1 MHPQME
7 TAQEHEIAASTVA
20 PLEANASWN
29 LALKIT
35 FRFGLSYFVLFCLP
49 FPLNYLPWAKLT
61 AWYDAMWVKIVPW
74 FALHML
80 HLAQPIVTQSNG
92 NGDTPYGY
100 VKSLCFLVLAVL
112 ITIVWSLLD
121 RKRENYR
128 TLHQWGRLY
137 LRIFLGGTLLV
148 YGAFKVIPA
157 QFPPNWQWRYLET
170 FGDSSPMG
178 LLWTFMSAST
188 SYTIFAGAIEMLG
201 GILLFVPRLV
211 TLGALISI
219 AAMTNVFIL
228 NMSYDVP
235 VKFFSFHLLLL
246 GIFLILPELRR
257 LARFFVLNRPTEPAA
272 PELHFRG
279 RWLNRGFLLGQIALG
294 LFFAGYNLHAANL
307 GLKSFATGNFAA
319 KPPLRGTWGVDEF
332 TLDGQVRP
340 PLLTDSVRW
349 QKAIIETAGGL
360 MAQSMDGKLLRMP
373 GKMDSDKKTFDL
385 TRRDDAHWKA
395 NLSYAFPS
403 TGIMIMDGQINGQR
417 AHITF
422 HQLDGKYLLNTRGFH
437 WVNMAPFNR

>member
-7 TAQEHEIAASTVA
+7 TAQEHEITASIVV
-20 PLEANASWN
+20 PREANASWS
-29 LALKIT
+29 LALKIA
-35 FRFGLSYFVLFCLP
+35 FRFGFSYFVLFCLP
-49 FPLNYLPWAKLT
+49 FPLDMLPWPKLT
-61 AWYDAMWVKIVPW
+61 AWYDALWMKIVPW
-74 FALHML
+74 VGLHVL
-80 HLAQPIVTQSNG
+80 HLAQPIVQQSNG

-100 VKSLCFLVLAVL
+100 TKSLCFLILAAL
-112 ITIVWSLLD
+112 ITIAWSVFD
-121 RKRENYR
+121 RKRKNYR
-128 TLHQWGRLY
+128 TFHQWGRLY
-137 LRIFLGGTLLV
+137 LRIFLGSTLLI

-235 VKFFSFHLLLL
+235 VKLFSLHLLLL
-246 GIFLILPELRR
+246 GIFLTLPQVQR

-279 RWLNRGFLLGQIALG
+279 RWLNRGFLIGQIALG
-294 LFFAGYNLHAANL
+294 LIFAGYNLHAANL

-319 KPPLRGTWGVDEF
+319 KPPLRGTWAVDEF
-332 TLDGQVRP
+332 ALDGQVRP
-340 PLLTDSVRW
+340 PLLTDSTRW
-349 QKAIIETAGGL
+349 QKAIIETTGGL
-360 MAQSMDGKLLRMP
+360 MVQSMDGKLLRMP
-373 GKMDSDKKTFDL
+373 GKTDLDKKTLDL

-395 NLSYAFPS
+395 NLTYAFPS
-403 TGIMIMDGQINGQR
+403 TGIMTMDGQMNGQR
-417 AHITF
+417 AHITL

-437 WVNMAPFNR
+437 WINMAPFNR

>member
-7 TAQEHEIAASTVA
+7 AEQQHEVAAGTIP
-20 PLEANASWN
+20 PLKAKTSWN
-29 LALKIT
+29 PALKIA

-49 FPLNYLPWAKLT
+49 YPLDYLPWEKLT
-61 AWYDAMWVKIVPW
+61 AWYDAAWMKIVPW
-74 FALHML
+74 VGLHWL
-80 HLAQPIVTQSNG
+80 HLAQPIVPLSNG
-92 NGDTPYGY
+92 SGDTPYGY
-100 VKSLCFLVLAVL
+100 VKSLCFLALAAL
-112 ITIVWSLLD
+112 ITVLWSVLD

-157 QFPPNWQWRYLET
+157 QFPPIFQWRYLET

-188 SYTIFAGAIEMLG
+188 SYTIFAGAVEMLG

-235 VKFFSFHLLLL
+235 VKLFSFHLLLL

-257 LARFFVLNRPTEPAA
+257 LTSFFVLNRSTEPAA
-272 PELHFRG
+272 PELRFGR
-279 RWLNRGFLLGQIALG
+279 RWLNRGFLIGQIALG
-294 LFFAGYNLHAANL
+294 LLLAGYNLHAANL
-307 GLKSFATGNFAA
+307 QVKSLTTGNFAA
-319 KPPLRGTWGVDEF
+319 KPPLRGSWAVDEF

-340 PLLTDSVRW
+340 PLLTDSTRW
-349 QKAIIETAGGL
+349 QKAIIDSTGGL
-360 MAQSMDGKLLRMP
+360 MVQSMDGKLLRMP
-373 GKMDSDKKTFDL
+373 GKMDPDKKTLDL
-385 TRRDDAHWKA
+385 TRRDDARWKA
-395 NLSYAFPS
+395 NLTYAFPS
-403 TGIMIMDGQINGQR
+403 TGIMTMDGQLNNQR
-417 AHITF
+417 IHITF

-437 WVNMAPFNR
+437 WISGAPFNR

>member
-7 TAQEHEIAASTVA
+7 TAQEHEITASIVV
-20 PLEANASWN
+20 LREANSSWG
-29 LALKIT
+29 LALKIA

-49 FPLNYLPWAKLT
+49 YPLNYLPWAKLT
-61 AWYDAMWVKIVPW
+61 AWYDAMWMKIVPW
-74 FALHML
+74 VGLHLL
-80 HLAQPIVTQSNG
+80 HLAQPIVPLSNSS
-92 NGDTPYGY
+92 GDTPYGY
-100 VKSLCFLVLAVL
+100 VRSLCFLVLAAL
-112 ITIVWSLLD
+112 ITIVWSVLD

-128 TLHQWGRLY
+128 ALHQWGRLY
-137 LRIFLGGTLLV
+137 LRIFLGSTLLI

-157 QFPPNWQWRYLET
+157 QFPPIFQWRYLET

-188 SYTIFAGAIEMLG
+188 SYTIFAGTVEMLG
-201 GILLFVPRLV
+201 GILLFVPQLV

-235 VKFFSFHLLLL
+235 VKFLSFHLLLL
-246 GIFLILPELRR
+246 GIFLTLPQVQR

-279 RWLNRGFLLGQIALG
+279 RWLNRGFLVGQIALG
-294 LFFAGYNLHAANL
+294 LIFAGYNLHAANL
-307 GLKSFATGNFAA
+307 QLKSFKIGDFVA
-319 KPPLRGTWGVDEF
+319 KPLLRGTWAVDEF
-332 TLDGQVRP
+332 ALDGQVRP
-340 PLLTDSVRW
+340 PLLTDSTRW
-349 QKAIIETAGGL
+349 QKAIIETTGGL
-360 MAQSMDGKLLRMP
+360 MVQSMDGKMLRMP
-373 GKMDSDKKTFDL
+373 GKMDLDKKTLDL

-395 NLSYAFPS
+395 NLSYAFPA
-403 TGIMIMDGQINGQR
+403 TGIMTMDGQINGKR
-417 AHITF
+417 AHITL

-437 WVNMAPFNR
+437 WVNMAAFNR